1 MAWPSSTIGAL
12 RERACCARMADSL
25 PLRRLPYSHPSFANR
40 LNDPSDDEIFGRM
53 QDDELNRGFANR
65 FSRLEQLIREDGKTT
80 RSLIDAFA
88 KDMKGRIK
96 LIAEGYDA
104 LRTDVTG
111 LKSGQE
117 RLEEG
122 QDRLEIRISAVESRV
137 ADVEKTEKVV
147 LTEVRGLATK
157 VNRLKRS
164 RASRARRS

>member
-1 MAWPSSTIGAL
+1 M
-12 RERACCARMADSL
+12 
-25 PLRRLPYSHPSFANR
+25 H
-40 LNDPSDDEIFGRM
+40 DDEP
-53 QDDELNRGFANR
+53 DRGFADR
-65 FSRLEQLIREDGKTT
+65 FSRLEQLIREDGRGT

-111 LKSGQE
+111 LKIGQQRLEDGQE
-117 RLEEG
+117 RLEI
-122 QDRLEIRISAVESRV
+122 RLSVVELRM

-157 VNRLKRS
+157 VNRLD
-164 RASRARRS
+164 